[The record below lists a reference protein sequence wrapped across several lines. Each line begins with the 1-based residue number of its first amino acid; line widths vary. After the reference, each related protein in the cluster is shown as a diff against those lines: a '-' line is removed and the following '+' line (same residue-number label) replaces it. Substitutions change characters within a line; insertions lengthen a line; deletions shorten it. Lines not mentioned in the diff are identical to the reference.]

1 MGADYHYSRDGQS
14 LGPVSVEVLRELAAK
29 GQLSA
34 TDLVWKEGM
43 AEWVPAG
50 RFKGLIPAASV
61 APAAPVAPAAVDP
74 SADASH
80 EFRLSEPAPAPVI
93 PQIAPPTKTSP
104 EADQRDDE
112 SQAEVFARQAKVVA
126 LAASS
131 DALKAFK
138 TLATNPIGGLRTA
151 VDNLGTARAM
161 QAGIVFAVIF
171 ELCVVLAGYSLMSYV
186 TSATSITGA
195 RGQGFPMVP
204 MTEPPGIGF
213 TGILKLMV
221 AGLVPFG
228 AAVGGFAA
236 ARAIF
241 KGRGTLQSD
250 MFVAGASLLPAAI
263 TILAMRILGPLN
275 FELVVIVFV
284 FAVTTTVL
292 LLYSGFTTLEGIP
305 DTAAT
310 LVVPLIIL
318 ADMYICKIILFI

>member
-1 MGADYHYSRDGQS
+1 MAADYHYSRDGQS
-14 LGPVSVEVLRELAAK
+14 FGPVPVEQLRELAAK

-50 RFKGLIPAASV
+50 RFKGLIPAA
-61 APAAPVAPAAVDP
+61 AVAPAAVVP
-74 SADASH
+74 STDASP

-93 PQIAPPTKTSP
+93 PPITPTVKPSATS
-104 EADQRDDE
+104 DKVDE
-112 SQAEVFARQAKVVA
+112 VSQAEVLARQAKEVA
-126 LAASS
+126 MAAGS

-151 VDNLGTARAM
+151 VDALGTARAM
-161 QAGIVFAVIF
+161 QAGIVFAVVF
-171 ELCVVLAGYSLMSYV
+171 ELCAIFAGYSLMGAY
-186 TSATSITGA
+186 TSANAMISMHNGH
-195 RGQGFPMVP
+195 
-204 MTEPPGIGF
+204 MTEPPGMGF
-213 TGILKLMV
+213 GGFLKLIV
-221 AGLVPFG
+221 IGLVPFG
-228 AAVGGFAA
+228 VAIGGFAA

-263 TILAMRILGPLN
+263 ALLAMRILGPLN
-275 FELVVIVFV
+275 GELVLIVFV
-284 FAVTTTVL
+284 FAATTTVL

-310 LVVPLIIL
+310 LVVPLILL
-318 ADMYICKIILFI
+318 ADMYICKIIMFI